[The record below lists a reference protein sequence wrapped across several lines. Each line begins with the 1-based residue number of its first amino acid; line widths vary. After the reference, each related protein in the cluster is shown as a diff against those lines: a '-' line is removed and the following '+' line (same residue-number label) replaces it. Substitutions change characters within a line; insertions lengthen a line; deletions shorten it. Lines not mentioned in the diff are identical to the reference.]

1 MVVLVGTVVTPEEIV
16 CVVLAVESVEDITV
30 VRAVA
35 VLVATAPVVT
45 ALVVID
51 VWLTG
56 TAS

>member
-1 MVVLVGTVVTPEEIV
+1 MTPEDIV

-45 ALVVID
+45 AWVVMD

>member
-1 MVVLVGTVVTPEEIV
+1 MVGTVVTPEDIV

-30 VRAVA
+30 VRTVA
-35 VLVATAPVVT
+35 VLVATAPVLI
-45 ALVVID
+45 AWVVMD